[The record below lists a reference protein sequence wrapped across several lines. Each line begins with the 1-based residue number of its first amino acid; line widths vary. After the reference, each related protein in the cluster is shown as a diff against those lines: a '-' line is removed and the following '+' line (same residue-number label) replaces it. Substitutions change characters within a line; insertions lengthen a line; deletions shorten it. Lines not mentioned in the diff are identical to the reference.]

1 VPFGGENA
9 SRDLTGTYEARVA
22 MKMTRRIVTAALL
35 AGSAVLSSARA
46 DAADPTTADCLTASD
61 SAVTLS
67 SQHKLRAARAQWLIC
82 ASASCPADIRKE
94 CFRHVEEVNAA
105 IPTII
110 FEPKNAAGRDVGA
123 VKVTMDGE
131 VIAERLQGVALSIDP
146 GNHTFVFETAGQPAV
161 QEQLLI
167 QEGDKDRRERVVFG
181 LPGAVGTTAP
191 TGPVGTPAA
200 TTGPAGAPATTG
212 SAAPSL
218 SSTPD
223 VPSPSSPSGLGT
235 QKILAIVAGGVG
247 VVGVGIGAIFG
258 LQALSKKND
267 AQNVCPNVCSDQ
279 QGADRWS
286 DAKSTATVSTIA
298 FIAGAVALGG
308 AAALWFTAK
317 PESASAPSTQL
328 GLGLGTIQ
336 LKGTW

>member
-1 VPFGGENA
+1 
-9 SRDLTGTYEARVA
+9 
-22 MKMTRRIVTAALL
+22 MKRTTRILPVVLFAA
-35 AGSAVLSSARA
+35 GAVFSSAPA
-46 DAADPTTADCLTASD
+46 QAADPTTADCLTASD
-61 SAVTLS
+61 NAVTLS
-67 SQHKLRAARAQWLIC
+67 SQHKLRSARAQYLIC

-94 CFRHVEEVNAA
+94 CFRHVEDVNAA

-110 FEPKNAAGRDVGA
+110 FEPKNGGAGTDIGA

-131 VIAERLQGVALSIDP
+131 VIAERLQGVALSVDP

-161 QEQLLI
+161 REQLLI

-181 LPGAVGTTAP
+181 VTGAVGTTAP
-191 TGPVGTPAA
+191 TAPVGTPAA
-200 TTGPAGAPATTG
+200 GPA
-212 SAAPSL
+212 AAPL

-223 VPSPSSPSGLGT
+223 GPPPSSPSRLGT
-235 QKILAIVAGGVG
+235 QKILALVAGGVG
-247 VVGVGIGAIFG
+247 VVGLGIGAIFG

-267 AQNVCPNVCSDQ
+267 AQNACPNVCSDQ

-286 DAKSTATVSTIA
+286 DAKSAAGVSTVA
-298 FIAGAVALGG
+298 FVVGGVALAG

-317 PESASAPSTQL
+317 PESASAPSAQV

>member
-1 VPFGGENA
+1 
-9 SRDLTGTYEARVA
+9 
-22 MKMTRRIVTAALL
+22 MKMTTRIGTAALL
-35 AGSAVLSSARA
+35 AALAVLSSARA
-46 DAADPTTADCLTASD
+46 RAADPTTADCLTASD

-67 SQHKLRAARAQWLIC
+67 SQHKLRAARGQWLIC

-110 FEPKNAAGRDVGA
+110 FEPKNVAGRDVGA

-161 QEQLLI
+161 QGQLLI

-181 LPGAVGTTAP
+181 GSGAVGTTAP

-200 TTGPAGAPATTG
+200 TGPAGAPGTTG
-212 SAAPSL
+212 APSL
-218 SSTPD
+218 SSTPE
-223 VPSPSSPSGLGT
+223 VPRPSPPSGLGT

-286 DAKSTATVSTIA
+286 DAKSTATVSTVA
-298 FIAGAVALGG
+298 FIAGGVALGG

-317 PESASAPSTQL
+317 PESASAPGTQL